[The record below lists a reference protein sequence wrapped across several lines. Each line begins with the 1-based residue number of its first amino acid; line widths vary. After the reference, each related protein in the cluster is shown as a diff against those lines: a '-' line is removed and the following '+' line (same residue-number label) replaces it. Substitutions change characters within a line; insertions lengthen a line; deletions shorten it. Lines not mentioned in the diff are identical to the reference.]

1 MQKIILL
8 FRFDDKLRTHPNRK
22 IMLTSCSRNI
32 GICWLNPKRFS
43 IIIIFVCDQ
52 FRSIPFGGVLQRGGV
67 GVFSPN
73 TFSSLTSGGTWG
85 DLRGLNSGVNPRVT
99 LRSQEFFVSSDLNL
113 QEFVCACQKI
123 CVYQKI
129 TIFSRFL

>member
-1 MQKIILL
+1 MYYTKII
-8 FRFDDKLRTHPNRK
+8 
-22 IMLTSCSRNI
+22 LTSCSRNI
-32 GICWLNPKRFS
+32 GICWFSPKCFN

-85 DLRGLNSGVNPRVT
+85 DLGGLNSGVNPRVT
-99 LRSQEFFVSSDLNL
+99 LRSQEKLFVSSELNL
-113 QEFVCACQKI
+113 QEFICVCQKFVFI
-123 CVYQKI
+123 KK
-129 TIFSRFL
+129 